1 MKPACRNGRRLHD
14 RVDAYLCDTG
24 ELICKATRQ
33 PRLDSARALLDR
45 GYLPTDI
52 ISKVWA
58 RAPHIVTMRAPI
70 GVAAQYDVMGEKF
83 VRRKTFAAAMGGV
96 ETANSRS
103 AASKSPNGAKVIAEV
118 PHKRL
123 PMAKRKCRS
132 ASSPSSAQRQPKE
145 KPT

>member
-1 MKPACRNGRRLHD
+1 MSDIIIVVKPACRNGRRLHD

-83 VRRKTFAAAMGGV
+83 VRRKTPTQRKADVSSTHVGTSIV
-96 ETANSRS
+96 PLPP
-103 AASKSPNGAKVIAEV
+103 SK
-118 PHKRL
+118 RFD
-123 PMAKRKCRS
+123 RK
-132 ASSPSSAQRQPKE
+132 
-145 KPT
+145 